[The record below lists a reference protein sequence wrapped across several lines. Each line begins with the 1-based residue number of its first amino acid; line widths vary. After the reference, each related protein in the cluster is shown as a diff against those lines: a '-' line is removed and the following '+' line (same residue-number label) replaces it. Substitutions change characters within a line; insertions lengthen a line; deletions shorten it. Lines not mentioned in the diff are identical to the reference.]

1 MLLESDFYHNLSAA
15 YAFTG
20 EAMLEILRHR
30 TYRHLFLAQVV
41 ALLGTGLAT
50 VALSLL
56 AFDLAGDQAGQVLG
70 TAMAIKMVAY
80 VLIAPL
86 ASALAENIPR
96 RALLVSLDV
105 VRAATALALPFVTE
119 VWEVYVLIAVL
130 QSASAAFTPTFQS
143 TIPDTLPDEDEYTK
157 ALSLSRLAYDLENLI
172 SPALAALILLA
183 TSWQALF
190 SGTVIGFIASAL
202 LVVSVALP
210 TRTKSEKRRGVYDRA
225 KAGFKVFMA
234 TPRLRGVMALNLVV
248 SLAGAMVIVN
258 TVVLVQGQFGLT
270 DQHTAM
276 AFAAFGGGSMLAALA
291 LPALL
296 KRWQDRQV
304 MLTGGGIL
312 VAGLVLALPVGS
324 LEWLLPVWAW
334 LGVGFSTVQTP
345 IGRVLTRSS
354 HAEDRPAL
362 FAAQFSLSHAGWLIA
377 YPLAGWLGSS
387 AGMTI
392 TLLILLGFA
401 LGGLILAVKLWPSV
415 DPSERSHHHDDLPS
429 DHPHIAS
436 DSNSSVHSHN
446 YVIDSLHPKWPD

>member
-1 MLLESDFYHNLSAA
+1 
-15 YAFTG
+15 
-20 EAMLEILRHR
+20 MLEILKHR

-56 AFDLAGDQAGQVLG
+56 AFDLAGDEAGQVLG

-105 VRAATALALPFVTE
+105 IRAATALALPFVTE

-143 TIPDTLPDEDEYTK
+143 TIPETLPDEDDYTK

-210 TRTKSEKRRGVYDRA
+210 SGAKSEKRRGVYDRA
-225 KAGFKVFMA
+225 RAGFRIFMA
-234 TPRLRGVMALNLVV
+234 TPRLRGIMSLNLVV

-258 TVVLVQGQFGLT
+258 TVVLVRGQFGLT

-392 TLLILLGFA
+392 TLTLLILLGLA
-401 LGGLILAVKLWPSV
+401 LPALILASKLWPSL
-415 DPSERSHHHDDLPS
+415 DPSERSHNHDDLPS
-429 DHPHIAS
+429 DHPHFGR
-436 DSNSSVHSHN
+436 DPSSRVHSHN

>member
-1 MLLESDFYHNLSAA
+1 M
-15 YAFTG
+15 
-20 EAMLEILRHR
+20 I
-30 TYRHLFLAQVV
+30 
-41 ALLGTGLAT
+41 
-50 VALSLL
+50 
-56 AFDLAGDQAGQVLG
+56 
-70 TAMAIKMVAY
+70 
-80 VLIAPL
+80 
-86 ASALAENIPR
+86 
-96 RALLVSLDV
+96 
-105 VRAATALALPFVTE
+105 RAATALALPFVTE

-143 TIPDTLPDEDEYTK
+143 TIPETLPNEDDYTK

-210 TRTKSEKRRGVYDRA
+210 SGAKSEKRRGVYDRA
-225 KAGFKVFMA
+225 RAGFRIFMA
-234 TPRLRGVMALNLVV
+234 TPRLRGVMSLNLVV

-429 DHPHIAS
+429 DPLISQVISTPVSTVTTTSLIACIP
-436 DSNSSVHSHN
+436 NGQIEFCSHRLEN
-446 YVIDSLHPKWPD
+446 FNGRHLWNGGNAGAFLRQLGGIKSRNLGCCERSLLFRTLGSLRSQSERLDLA

>member
-1 MLLESDFYHNLSAA
+1 
-15 YAFTG
+15 
-20 EAMLEILRHR
+20 
-30 TYRHLFLAQVV
+30 
-41 ALLGTGLAT
+41 
-50 VALSLL
+50 
-56 AFDLAGDQAGQVLG
+56 
-70 TAMAIKMVAY
+70 
-80 VLIAPL
+80 
-86 ASALAENIPR
+86 
-96 RALLVSLDV
+96 
-105 VRAATALALPFVTE
+105 
-119 VWEVYVLIAVL
+119 
-130 QSASAAFTPTFQS
+130 
-143 TIPDTLPDEDEYTK
+143 
-157 ALSLSRLAYDLENLI
+157 
-172 SPALAALILLA
+172 
-183 TSWQALF
+183 
-190 SGTVIGFIASAL
+190 
-202 LVVSVALP
+202 
-210 TRTKSEKRRGVYDRA
+210 
-225 KAGFKVFMA
+225 MA
-234 TPRLRGVMALNLVV
+234 TPRLRGVMSLNLVV

>member
-1 MLLESDFYHNLSAA
+1 ML
-15 YAFTG
+15 G
-20 EAMLEILRHR
+20 ILKHR
-30 TYRHLFLAQVV
+30 TYRHLFFAQVV

-50 VALSLL
+50 VALSLM
-56 AFDLAGDQAGQVLG
+56 AYDLAGNNAGQVLG

-86 ASALAENIPR
+86 ASALAESVPR
-96 RALLVSLDV
+96 RVMLVSLDV

-143 TIPDTLPDEDEYTK
+143 TIPDTLPDEDDYTK
-157 ALSLSRLAYDLENLI
+157 ALSLSRLAYDMENLI
-172 SPALAALILLA
+172 SPALAAVILLV
-183 TSWQALF
+183 TSWQGLF

-210 TRTKSEKRRGVYDRA
+210 AGTKSEERRGAYERVRR
-225 KAGFKVFMA
+225 GFQIFAA
-234 TPRLRGVMALNLVV
+234 TPRLRGLMALNLVV

-296 KRWQDRQV
+296 KRWQDRRV
-304 MLTGGGIL
+304 MLTGAGIL
-312 VAGLVLALPVGS
+312 ISGLVFALPAS
-324 LEWLLPVWAW
+324 NLTWLLPVWAW
-334 LGVGFSTVQTP
+334 LGIGFSTVQTP
-345 IGRVLTRSS
+345 IGRLLIRSS
-354 HAEDRPAL
+354 HSEDRPAL
-362 FAAQFSLSHAGWLIA
+362 FAAQFSLSHAGWLVA
-377 YPLAGWLGSS
+377 YPLAGWLGSV
-387 AGMTI
+387 AGMQI
-392 TLLILLGFA
+392 TLVVLASLALIA
-401 LGGLILAVKLWPSV
+401 LIPAIRLWPSD
-415 DPSERSHHHDDLPS
+415 DPSALSHSHDDLAD
-429 DHPHIAS
+429 DHPHTAKS
-436 DSNSSVHSHN
+436 GHQHAHR

>member
-1 MLLESDFYHNLSAA
+1 
-15 YAFTG
+15 
-20 EAMLEILRHR
+20 MLEILKHR

-56 AFDLAGDQAGQVLG
+56 AFDLAGDEAGQVLG

-105 VRAATALALPFVTE
+105 IRAATALALPFVTE

-143 TIPDTLPDEDEYTK
+143 TIPETLPDEDDYTK

-202 LVVSVALP
+202 LVVSIALP
-210 TRTKSEKRRGVYDRA
+210 SGAKSEKRRGVYDRA
-225 KAGFKVFMA
+225 RAGFRIFMA
-234 TPRLRGVMALNLVV
+234 TPRLRGIMSLNLVV

-258 TVVLVQGQFGLT
+258 TVMLVRGQFGLT

-392 TLLILLGFA
+392 TLLILLGLA
-401 LGGLILAVKLWPSV
+401 LSALILASKLWPSL
-415 DPSERSHHHDDLPS
+415 DPSERSHNHDDLPS
-429 DHPHIAS
+429 DHPHFWR
-436 DSNSSVHSHN
+436 DPSSRVHSHD
-446 YVIDSLHPKWPD
+446 YVIDSLHPKWRDGDLQSPFR

>member
-1 MLLESDFYHNLSAA
+1 
-15 YAFTG
+15 
-20 EAMLEILRHR
+20 MLEILKHP

-56 AFDLAGDQAGQVLG
+56 AFDLAGDEAGQVLG

-86 ASALAENIPR
+86 ASALAENVPR
-96 RALLVSLDV
+96 RVLLVSLDL
-105 VRAATALALPFVTE
+105 VRASTALALPFVTK

-143 TIPDTLPDEDEYTK
+143 TIPDTLPDEDDYTK

-172 SPALAALILLA
+172 SPALAALILLV

-202 LVVSVALP
+202 LVVSAALP
-210 TRTKSEKRRGVYDRA
+210 SGAKSEIRRRVYDRA
-225 KAGFKVFMA
+225 RAGFRIFTA

-296 KRWQDRQV
+296 KRWHDRQV

-312 VAGLVLALPVGS
+312 ISGLLLALPMGS
-324 LEWLLPVWAW
+324 LEWLLPVWTW
-334 LGVGFSTVQTP
+334 LGVGFSTAQTP
-345 IGRVLTRSS
+345 IGRVLARSS

-362 FAAQFSLSHAGWLIA
+362 FAAQFSLSHAAWLLA
-377 YPLAGWLGSS
+377 YPLAGWLGST
-387 AGMTI
+387 AGITV
-392 TLLILLGFA
+392 TLLVLASLALIGFIFA
-401 LGGLILAVKLWPSV
+401 SKLWPSV
-415 DPSERSHHHDDLPS
+415 DPPEHLHSHHDLPG
-429 DHPHIAS
+429 DHPHIAGNANAS
-436 DSNSSVHSHN
+436 RHTHI
-446 YVIDSLHPKWPD
+446 YIIDSLHPKWPD

>member
-1 MLLESDFYHNLSAA
+1 ML
-15 YAFTG
+15 G
-20 EAMLEILRHR
+20 ILKHR

-56 AFDLAGDQAGQVLG
+56 AFDLAGGQAGQVLG

-86 ASALAENIPR
+86 ASALAERLSR
-96 RALLVSLDV
+96 RVLLVSLDL

-143 TIPDTLPDEDEYTK
+143 TIPDTLPNEEDYTK
-157 ALSLSRLAYDLENLI
+157 ALSLSRLAYDLENLV
-172 SPALAALILLA
+172 SPALAGLILMA

-202 LVVSVALP
+202 LVVSVVLP
-210 TRTKSEKRRGVYDRA
+210 SAASSDKRRGVYDRA
-225 KAGFKVFMA
+225 RAGFRIFRA

-258 TVVLVQGQFGLT
+258 TVVLVQGQFSLT
-270 DQHTAM
+270 EQHTAM
-276 AFAAFGGGSMLAALA
+276 AFAAFGGGSMLVALA

-304 MLTGGGIL
+304 MLAGGAVL
-312 VAGLVLALPVGS
+312 VAGLLMAPPVRS
-324 LEWLLPVWAW
+324 LEGLLPVWGL
-334 LGVGFSTVQTP
+334 LGVGFSAAQTP

-362 FAAQFSLSHAGWLIA
+362 FAAQFSLSHAGWLLA
-377 YPLAGWLGSS
+377 YPLAGWLGAS

-392 TLLILLGFA
+392 TLLVLTGLAIPGLA
-401 LGGLILAVKLWPSV
+401 LAARLWPSG
-415 DPSERSHHHDDLPS
+415 DPSELLHRHDDLPPS
-429 DHPHIAS
+429 HPHLAGSGSS
-436 DSNSSVHSHN
+436 DSGHAHP
-446 YVIDSLHPKWPD
+446 YVIDSFHPQWPGEHSAKRRQG

>member
-1 MLLESDFYHNLSAA
+1 
-15 YAFTG
+15 
-20 EAMLEILRHR
+20 MLEILKHR

-56 AFDLAGDQAGQVLG
+56 AFDLAGDEAGQVLG

-105 VRAATALALPFVTE
+105 IRAATALALPFVTE

-143 TIPDTLPDEDEYTK
+143 TIPETLPDEDDYTK

-172 SPALAALILLA
+172 SPALVALILLA

-210 TRTKSEKRRGVYDRA
+210 SGAKSEKRRGVYDRA
-225 KAGFKVFMA
+225 RAGFRIFMA
-234 TPRLRGVMALNLVV
+234 TPRLRGIMSLNLVV

-258 TVVLVQGQFGLT
+258 TVVLVRGQFGLT

-392 TLLILLGFA
+392 TLLILLGLA
-401 LGGLILAVKLWPSV
+401 LPALILASKLWPSL
-415 DPSERSHHHDDLPS
+415 DPSERSHNHDDLPS
-429 DHPHIAS
+429 DHPHFWR
-436 DSNSSVHSHN
+436 DPSSRVHSHN
-446 YVIDSLHPKWPD
+446 YVIDSLHPKWRDGDLQSPFR

>member
-1 MLLESDFYHNLSAA
+1 
-15 YAFTG
+15 
-20 EAMLEILRHR
+20 MLEILKHR

-143 TIPDTLPDEDEYTK
+143 AITDTLPDEDDYTK

-183 TSWQALF
+183 TNWQALF
-190 SGTVIGFIASAL
+190 SGTVIGFVASAL

-210 TRTKSEKRRGVYDRA
+210 SGAKSEKRRGVYGRA
-225 KAGFKVFMA
+225 RAGFRIFMA
-234 TPRLRGVMALNLVV
+234 TPRLRGVIALNLVV

-258 TVVLVQGQFGLT
+258 TVVLVQGQFSLT
-270 DQHTAM
+270 DQHTVM

-312 VAGLVLALPVGS
+312 VSGLVLALPIGS
-324 LEWLLPVWAW
+324 QEWLLPVWAW

-362 FAAQFSLSHAGWLIA
+362 FAAQFSLSHAGWLFT
-377 YPLAGWLGSS
+377 YPLAGWLGST

-392 TLLILLGFA
+392 TLLVLLGLA
-401 LGGLILAVKLWPSV
+401 LPALILALKLWPSV
-415 DPSERSHHHDDLPS
+415 DPSERSHNHDDLPS
-429 DHPHIAS
+429 DHPHIAP
-436 DSNSSVHSHN
+436 DPSSRVHSHN

>member
-15 YAFTG
+15 NAFTG

-70 TAMAIKMVAY
+70 TAMAIKMFAY

-143 TIPDTLPDEDEYTK
+143 TIPETLPDEDDYTK

-210 TRTKSEKRRGVYDRA
+210 SGAKLGKRRGVYDRA
-225 KAGFKVFMA
+225 RAGFSIFMA

-258 TVVLVQGQFGLT
+258 TVVLVQGQFDLT

-276 AFAAFGGGSMLAALA
+276 ALAAFGCGSMLAALA

-304 MLTGGGIL
+304 MLTGGWIL
-312 VAGLVLALPVGS
+312 ISGLLFAMLVRS
-324 LEWLLPVWAW
+324 MEWLLPAW
-334 LGVGFSTVQTP
+334 LWLGIGFSTAQTP

-362 FAAQFSLSHAGWLIA
+362 FAAQFSLSHAGWLFA
-377 YPLAGWLGSS
+377 YPLAGWLGSTV
-387 AGMTI
+387 GMSI
-392 TLLILLGFA
+392 TVLVLLGLA
-401 LGGLILAVKLWPSV
+401 LPTLILALKLWPSI
-415 DPSERSHHHDDLPS
+415 DPSERLHNHDDLPS
-429 DHPHIAS
+429 NHPHLTPDHGS
-436 DSNSSVHSHN
+436 RMHNHN